1 MGRSSCIMCLVAV
14 WLVMAEEVPATEVA
28 QPTRNYYVDA
38 SQGDDAA
45 DGLTRE
51 TAWRSLEKVN
61 AAPLQPGDSVRFRR
75 GGLWRGQLV
84 PRSGNATARVTYGAF
99 GEGAK
104 PALLGS
110 VAMNSPLDWVCEGG
124 SIWATTAAS
133 DGATALSVDVG
144 NIIFDDGASTGVKKW
159 SRADLREAGDFFY
172 DAAARQVNLW
182 SSGNPADGHRSI
194 ELALKRHIIDQSGKS
209 YATFESL
216 ALRYGAAH
224 GVGGSGVRGIVV
236 RDCDLSYIGGGHQHT
251 NADGRPVRYGN
262 GIEFWASARDCLV
275 EGCRLWEIYDA
286 ALTNQGSGTN
296 VQENIVYRNNVI
308 WNCEYSFEY
317 WNRDESSRTGNIRFE
332 YNTCIDA
339 GFGWGH
345 RQRPDR
351 NGRHLMFYDNS
362 AATSN
367 VVVCCN
373 IFSNATDSL
382 LRLHGR
388 DWTSVLTM
396 DYNCW
401 HQPQGA
407 IWLWGQTSIGPAEFD
422 AFRRQRGF
430 DLHSIVA
437 EPGFV
442 DAKMRDYRLTAGSP
456 ARGLADN
463 GSPAGA
469 LP

>member
-1 MGRSSCIMCLVAV
+1 MRRFLRVVCLAAV
-14 WLVMAEEVPATEVA
+14 WFVAAGEVRATEVA
-28 QPTRNYYVDA
+28 QPARSYYVDA
-38 SQGDDAA
+38 SRGDDAA
-45 DGLTRE
+45 DGLTPE

-84 PRSGNATARVTYGAF
+84 PHSGDGDARVTYGAF

-110 VAMNSPLDWVCEGG
+110 VVLNLPSDWTCESGN
-124 SIWATTAAS
+124 IWMTTARS
-133 DGATALSVDVG
+133 DGSTALSVDVG
-144 NIIFDDGASTGVKKW
+144 NIIFDDGAGTGVKKW
-159 SRADLREAGDFFY
+159 SQADLREAGDFFY
-172 DAAARQVNLW
+172 DAAAKQVKLW
-182 SSGNPADGHRSI
+182 SSGNPADVRRSI
-194 ELALKRHIIDQSGKS
+194 ELALKRHIIDESGRS
-209 YATFESL
+209 YVTFENL

-224 GVGGSGVRGIVV
+224 GIGGSGVRGVIV
-236 RDCDLSYIGGGHQHT
+236 RDCDLSFIGGGHQFT
-251 NADGRPVRYGN
+251 NDRGVPVRYGN
-262 GIEFWASARDCLV
+262 GIEFWANARDCLV

-317 WNRDESSRTGNIRFE
+317 WNRDESSRTNNIRFE
-332 YNTCIDA
+332 HNTCVDA

-362 AATSN
+362 AVTSN
-367 VVVCCN
+367 MVVHYN

-388 DWTSVLTM
+388 DWTSALTM
-396 DYNCW
+396 DCNCW
-401 HQPQGA
+401 YQPQGA
-407 IWLWGQTSIGPAEFD
+407 IWLWGQTSVGPAEFD
-422 AFRRQRGF
+422 AFRRQREF
-430 DLHSIVA
+430 DLHSTVA

-442 DAKMRDYRLTAGSP
+442 DAKTRNYRLTADSP
-456 ARGLADN
+456 ARGFADN